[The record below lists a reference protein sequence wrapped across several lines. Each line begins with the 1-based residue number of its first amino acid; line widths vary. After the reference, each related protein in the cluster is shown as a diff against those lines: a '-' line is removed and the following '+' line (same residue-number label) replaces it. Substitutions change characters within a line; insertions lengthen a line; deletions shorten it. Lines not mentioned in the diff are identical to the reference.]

1 MKQKAFWI
9 LTVLALL
16 AVNTL
21 AAVLY
26 AGVPALDRGTGF
38 ICLSPFI
45 DIVWWGG
52 VILLTGVPALV
63 LGLRS
68 RPALPHFPRQI
79 APAAAFLALQGVLS
93 LAILVLGPLFLDRFP
108 WIAQIPFWGYA
119 AGLAAFYLAAGA
131 VWTGK
136 RGGALGWT
144 LLWCAAFTALFL
156 VLGLSELEYIVQ
168 REAEYLRLEPDAN
181 LIPASAG
188 LVMNSTRGAVLGRL
202 DLPACVL
209 IECYYEEGEALGR
222 WTITTLTCL
231 LPGVCLVVGSVFG
244 YFIRKRRERP

>member
-1 MKQKAFWI
+1 MKKAFWI

-26 AGVPALDRGTGF
+26 AGVPALDSGTGF
-38 ICLSPFI
+38 ISFSPFA

-63 LGLRS
+63 LGFRS
-68 RPALPHFPRQI
+68 RPTLPRVPRQI
-79 APAAAFLALQGVLS
+79 APVAACLALQGALS
-93 LAILVLGPLFLDRFP
+93 LAILVLGPLFLAPFP

-119 AGLAAFYLAAGA
+119 VGLSLLYLAAGA

-136 RGGALGWT
+136 RGEALGWT

-156 VLGLSELEYIVQ
+156 VLGLFLRDLSHRKDGQMAAGRSARRLASCSSRSATVWGRKISGTPPNVIVSPSFTGAELSTFSPFTSVPP
-168 REAEYLRLEPDAN
+168 LEPR
-181 LIPASAG
+181 S
-188 LVMNSTRGAVLGRL
+188 
-202 DLPACVL
+202 
-209 IECYYEEGEALGR
+209 
-222 WTITTLTCL
+222 
-231 LPGVCLVVGSVFG
+231 
-244 YFIRKRRERP
+244 

>member
-1 MKQKAFWI
+1 MKQKAFWT

-26 AGVPALDRGTGF
+26 AGVPALDRGGGF

-63 LGLRS
+63 LGFRR
-68 RPALPHFPRQI
+68 RPTLPRFPRQI
-79 APAAAFLALQGVLS
+79 APAAAFLALQGALS
-93 LAILVLGPLFLDRFP
+93 LAILVLGPVFLEDAF
-108 WIAQIPFWGYA
+108 WIPPIPFWGYVV
-119 AGLAAFYLAAGA
+119 GLSLLYLAAGA

-168 REAEYLRLEPDAN
+168 REAEYLRLEPEAN
-181 LIPASAG
+181 LIPASAQ
-188 LVMNSTRGAVLGRL
+188 LVMHSARGAVLGRL

-209 IECYYEEGEALGR
+209 IQCYYEEGEALGR
-222 WTITTLTCL
+222 WTITALACL
-231 LPGVCLVVGSVFG
+231 LPGVCLAAGSLCG
-244 YFIRKRRERP
+244 ALWKAKQK

>member
-1 MKQKAFWI
+1 MKKAFWI
-9 LTVLALL
+9 LTVLSLL

-26 AGVPALDRGTGF
+26 AGVPALDSGTGF
-38 ICLSPFI
+38 ISFSPFA

-63 LGLRS
+63 LGFRS
-68 RPALPHFPRQI
+68 CPALPRFPRWI
-79 APAAAFLALQGVLS
+79 APAAAFLALQGALS
-93 LAILVLGPLFLDRFP
+93 LVMLVLGPLFLDPFP
-108 WIAQIPFWGYA
+108 WIAQISFWGYA
-119 AGLAAFYLAAGA
+119 AGLSVLYLAAGA

-168 REAEYLRLEPDAN
+168 HEAEYLRLEPEAN
-181 LIPASAG
+181 LIPASAQ
-188 LVMNSTRGAVLGRL
+188 LVMHSTRGAVLGRL

-209 IECYYEEGEALGR
+209 IECYYEEGKALGR

-231 LPGVCLVVGSVFG
+231 LPGVCLAAGSLCG
-244 YFIRKRRERP
+244 ALWNAKQK

>member
-1 MKQKAFWI
+1 MKKAFWT

-26 AGVPALDRGTGF
+26 AGVPALDPGTGF
-38 ICLSPFI
+38 ISLSPFV

-52 VILLTGVPALV
+52 VILLTGVPALA
-63 LGLRS
+63 LGFRR
-68 RPALPHFPRQI
+68 RPALPRFPRWI
-79 APAAAFLALQGVLS
+79 APAAAFLALQGALS
-93 LAILVLGPLFLDRFP
+93 LAILVLGPLFLAPFP
-108 WIAQIPFWGYA
+108 WIVQIPFWGYT
-119 AGLAAFYLAAGA
+119 AGLALLYLAAGA

-144 LLWCAAFTALFL
+144 LLWCAAFTVLFL
-156 VLGLSELEYIVQ
+156 ALGLSELESIAQ
-168 REAEYLRLEPDAN
+168 MEEEFRRMEPGAE
-181 LIPASAG
+181 LISAG
-188 LVMNSTRGAVLGRL
+188 AHMVMNSARGAVLGRL

-231 LPGVCLVVGSVFG
+231 LPGVCLAAGSVFG
-244 YFIRKRRERP
+244 YFIRKGRERP

>member
-1 MKQKAFWI
+1 MKKAFWI

-26 AGVPALDRGTGF
+26 AGVPALDSGTGF
-38 ICLSPFI
+38 ISFSPFA

-63 LGLRS
+63 LGFRS
-68 RPALPHFPRQI
+68 RPTLPRVPRQI
-79 APAAAFLALQGVLS
+79 APVAACLALQGALS
-93 LAILVLGPLFLDRFP
+93 LAILVLGPLFLAPFP
-108 WIAQIPFWGYA
+108 RIAQIPFWGYA
-119 AGLAAFYLAAGA
+119 VGLSVLYLVAGA

-144 LLWCAAFTALFL
+144 LLWCAAFTAFFL
-156 VLGLSELEYIVQ
+156 VLGLGELESIAQ
-168 REAEYLRLEPDAN
+168 MEEEFRRMEPGAE
-181 LIPASAG
+181 LISAG
-188 LVMNSTRGAVLGRL
+188 AHMVMNSARGAVLGRL

-209 IECYYEEGEALGR
+209 IECYYEEGQALGR
-222 WTITTLTCL
+222 WTITALACL
-231 LPGVCLVVGSVFG
+231 LPGVCLAAGSLCG
-244 YFIRKRRERP
+244 ALWNAKQK